1 MEYNT
6 QVGIFETGEK
16 DSQGGAYK
24 DNRFLALRKRELNEY
39 EVKEGVAIIG
49 DRAFY
54 NAKLRTVT
62 LPNSLRAIGQS
73 AFAGCKNLADV
84 ALPEGLE
91 VIKHTAFRDCESLA
105 ELTLPSTLLEV
116 GARAFGPGLKCLVI
130 LSENVIF
137 SPDAFKQAK
146 SLEEIH
152 VPEAACAKYTAWFV
166 ALGLTAKITEFK
178 EKNEIEESNTG
189 NNANDIDNID
199 KWEETIDEEQESG
212 RTIRVDLTRSG
223 IKRIT
228 MHQLDNEG
236 MEIMKEH
243 GNDAEEACSDIFEK
257 LWSEDPGQLM
267 DFVFENAYS
276 EYDLSVVDEETEEVI
291 YEDDSFVPDT
301 RCGLMSYS
309 LAEAS
314 FSVNDDEEGF
324 SEYVKYLRS
333 ECQTNELYLSQGFAK
348 AWNEL
353 SEPTTESAATFIPNF
368 MRYALSAA
376 DAKNALL
383 MGVEESEPVTVSFY
397 INLPKGENFDPAKLD
412 FINIDEDYD
421 AYSKVL
427 QELLARDIILLN
439 AIIYDGKIY
448 FAGHDDIDIYGHS
461 DYKPIYDYVDENIA
475 HMALPSSR

>member
-6 QVGIFETGEK
+6 HVGIFETGEK

-24 DNRFLALRKRELNEY
+24 DNRFVALRQRDLNEY
-39 EVKEGVAIIG
+39 EVKDGVAIIG

-54 NAKLRTVT
+54 DAKLRTVT

-73 AFAGCKNLADV
+73 AFAGCKNLTDV

-91 VIKHTAFRDCESLA
+91 VIKDTAFRDCKSLA

-116 GARAFGPGLKCLVI
+116 GARAFGPGLKRLVI
-130 LSENVIF
+130 LSENVTF

-152 VPEAACAKYTAWFV
+152 VPEAACAKYTVWFV
-166 ALGLTAKITEFK
+166 AFGLTAKITEIK
-178 EKNEIEESNTG
+178 DKNEIEESNTG
-189 NNANDIDNID
+189 NFIME
-199 KWEETIDEEQESG
+199 KSE

-228 MHQLDNEG
+228 MLPLDNEG
-236 MEIMKEH
+236 VEIMKKH
-243 GNDAEEACSDIFEK
+243 GNDAEEAFRDIYAK
-257 LWSEDPGQLM
+257 LWTEDSGQLM

-276 EYDLSVVDEETEEVI
+276 EYNLCVVDAETEEEI
-291 YEDDSFVPDT
+291 YEDDSFEPDT
-301 RCGLMSYS
+301 ANGLMSYS
-309 LAEAS
+309 EAEE
-314 FSVNDDEEGF
+314 NYTEYEDDEEDF
-324 SEYVKYLRS
+324 SNYLKYLRS

-353 SEPTTESAATFIPNF
+353 SEPTTESAATFVPNF

-383 MGVEESEPVTVSFY
+383 LGIEESEPATVSFY
-397 INLPKGENFDPAKLD
+397 INLPEGENFDPAKLD
-412 FINIDEDYD
+412 FFNIEAHYD

-427 QELLARDIILLN
+427 QELLARDVILLN

-448 FAGHDDIDIYGHS
+448 FAGHDDIDIFEDS
-461 DYKPIYDYVDENIA
+461 DEDPIFDYVDENIA

>member
-1 MEYNT
+1 M
-6 QVGIFETGEK
+6 K
-16 DSQGGAYK
+16 K
-24 DNRFLALRKRELNEY
+24 
-39 EVKEGVAIIG
+39 
-49 DRAFY
+49 
-54 NAKLRTVT
+54 
-62 LPNSLRAIGQS
+62 
-73 AFAGCKNLADV
+73 
-84 ALPEGLE
+84 
-91 VIKHTAFRDCESLA
+91 
-105 ELTLPSTLLEV
+105 
-116 GARAFGPGLKCLVI
+116 
-130 LSENVIF
+130 SE
-137 SPDAFKQAK
+137 
-146 SLEEIH
+146 
-152 VPEAACAKYTAWFV
+152 
-166 ALGLTAKITEFK
+166 
-178 EKNEIEESNTG
+178 
-189 NNANDIDNID
+189 
-199 KWEETIDEEQESG
+199 
-212 RTIRVDLTRSG
+212 RTIRVHLTRSG

-228 MHQLDNEG
+228 MLPLDNEG
-236 MEIMKEH
+236 VEIMKEH
-243 GNDAEEACSDIFEK
+243 GNDAKEACSDIYDK
-257 LWSEDPGQLM
+257 LWSEDSGQLM
-267 DFVFENAYS
+267 DFVFENSYR
-276 EYDLSVVDEETEEVI
+276 EYDLCVVDAETEEVI

-301 RCGLMSYS
+301 RSGLMSYS

-353 SEPTTESAATFIPNF
+353 SEPTTESAATFVPNF

-383 MGVEESEPVTVSFY
+383 LGIEESEPATVSFY
-397 INLPKGENFDPAKLD
+397 INLPEGENFDPAKLD

-427 QELLARDIILLN
+427 QELLEDVILLN

>member
-6 QVGIFETGEK
+6 KVGIFETGK
-16 DSQGGAYK
+16 IDSQGGAYK

-54 NAKLRTVT
+54 DAKLRTVT

-73 AFAGCKNLADV
+73 AFAGCKNLTDV

-91 VIKHTAFRDCESLA
+91 VIKDTAFRDCESLA

-116 GARAFGPGLKCLVI
+116 GARAFGPGLKRLVI

-228 MHQLDNEG
+228 MLQLDNEG
-236 MEIMKEH
+236 VEIMKKH
-243 GNDAEEACSDIFEK
+243 GNNAKKACSEIYER
-257 LWSEDPGQLM
+257 LWMEDSGQLM

-291 YEDDSFVPDT
+291 YEDDCFVPDT
-301 RCGLMSYS
+301 NCGLMSYS
-309 LAEAS
+309 EAEAD
-314 FSVNDDEEGF
+314 FSIDDDEEGF
-324 SEYVKYLRS
+324 SEFVKYLRS

-353 SEPTTESAATFIPNF
+353 SEPTTESAATFVPNF

-383 MGVEESEPVTVSFY
+383 LGVKESEPVTVSFY
-397 INLPKGENFDPAKLD
+397 INLPEGENFDPDKLN

-427 QELLARDIILLN
+427 QELLEDVILLN

-448 FAGHDDIDIYGHS
+448 FAGHDDIDILGSS
-461 DYKPIYDYVDENIA
+461 DFDPIFDYVDENIA